1 MKQLAICISGSLR
14 SLEYCIDNF
23 INNVYE
29 PNKEN
34 FNITLFYFLPDDIN
48 SKKIDL
54 LNKLNPV
61 IKIEKDIEHP
71 NLNILWIGTVVVSR
85 DNVSTGGI
93 KGYIQQ
99 LYGIE
104 QSFIMVEDYEIENN
118 IEFNVILR
126 CRSDVI
132 FTEPVYINKYDLNNI
147 IVPSFIGDR
156 GHGINDRF
164 AFGNRNI
171 MKVYMNMYSNIYKIT
186 KNKIKLNYKKV
197 KKINAEM
204 FCEYNLDFHNI
215 KYTSCN
221 NIHFKRVRMGGT
233 ILNDLN
239 II

>member
-1 MKQLAICISGSLR
+1 MKHLAICISGSLR
-14 SLEYCIDNF
+14 SLEYCLDNF
-23 INNVYE
+23 INNIYGI
-29 PNKEN
+29 NKEN

-118 IEFNVILR
+118 IESV
-126 CRSDVI
+126 S
-132 FTEPVYINKYDLNNI
+132 
-147 IVPSFIGDR
+147 
-156 GHGINDRF
+156 
-164 AFGNRNI
+164 
-171 MKVYMNMYSNIYKIT
+171 
-186 KNKIKLNYKKV
+186 
-197 KKINAEM
+197 
-204 FCEYNLDFHNI
+204 
-215 KYTSCN
+215 YT
-221 NIHFKRVRMGGT
+221 HLTLPTTPYV
-233 ILNDLN
+233 
-239 II
+239 

>member
-71 NLNILWIGTVVVSR
+71 NLNILWIGNHISK
-85 DNVSTGGI
+85 DNVSKVGI

-104 QSFIMVEDYEIENN
+104 QSFIMMEQYEKEND
-118 IEFNVILR
+118 IVFDVILR

-147 IVPSFIGDR
+147 IVPFFNTC
-156 GHGINDRF
+156 HGINDRF

-186 KNKIKLNYKKV
+186 KTNKI
-197 KKINAEM
+197 KINAEM
-204 FCEYNLDFHNI
+204 FCKYNLDFHNI
-215 KYTSCN
+215 KYTSCT